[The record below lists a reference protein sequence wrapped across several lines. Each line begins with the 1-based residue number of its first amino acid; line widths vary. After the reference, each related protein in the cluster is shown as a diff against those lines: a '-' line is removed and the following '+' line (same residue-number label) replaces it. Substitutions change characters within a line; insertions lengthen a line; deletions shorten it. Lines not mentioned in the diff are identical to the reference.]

1 MTQVLVDPLPAIGN
15 ELGAVQTVLQ
25 GRLPQAM
32 LTACH
37 LYLHPMGMMHNIFSS
52 TIFSL
57 FSDATR
63 FNLEGGLPVN
73 GSVPFQVITKTRV

>member
-1 MTQVLVDPLPAIGN
+1 LVDPLPAIGN
-15 ELGAVQTVLQ
+15 ERGAVQSVLQ
-25 GRLPQAM
+25 RRLPQFA
-32 LTACH
+32 LTTCH
-37 LYLHPMGMMHNIFSS
+37 QYLHPMGMMHNIFSP

-73 GSVPFQVITKTRV
+73 GSVRFQVLPGLGFRV